1 MTNKYQMNLNVR
13 RHQKMIEMIMQT
25 FPIHFNL
32 IQFLDEILR
41 ILQVSVEIEKI
52 KQKHND
58 CRLIFNSL
66 YSTYLNCM
74 RI

>member
-1 MTNKYQMNLNVR
+1 MR

-58 CRLIFNSL
+58 CGLTFNSL